1 MVLKDKPLDMDKV
14 SIIVPVY
21 NVESY
26 LVKCIES
33 ILGQTYKNFEVIIVD
48 DGSRDNSGLLGDQ
61 LSRED
66 DRIHVIHKKNGG
78 LSSARNEGLKNA
90 RGKWIMFVDS
100 DDYLSIDCLN
110 SLVFAAKDTE
120 SQISVCNMVRVFENA
135 PDQPFYAPVNSQTVL
150 DGIKR
155 FRTLEQ
161 PSVCNKLFKA
171 DLLENI
177 EFPEGK
183 FYEDTYIY
191 HQLCYKANKIVLTGK
206 NGYYYLYRNNSIV
219 GCPTLT
225 DRYFDFIEAVYE
237 RAIFLT
243 IREVEPFGTD
253 ACLSYYAA
261 LSRCLKEVRKTKKNK
276 SKFYLATKRYK
287 NIYSLLIKTETLS
300 KKQYIR
306 IFILRYF
313 PYIHKFIY

>member
-183 FYEDTYIY
+183 FM
-191 HQLCYKANKIVLTGK
+191 KIH
-206 NGYYYLYRNNSIV
+206 
-219 GCPTLT
+219 
-225 DRYFDFIEAVYE
+225 
-237 RAIFLT
+237 
-243 IREVEPFGTD
+243 
-253 ACLSYYAA
+253 
-261 LSRCLKEVRKTKKNK
+261 
-276 SKFYLATKRYK
+276 
-287 NIYSLLIKTETLS
+287 
-300 KKQYIR
+300 
-306 IFILRYF
+306 IFIISYVIKQIKLF
-313 PYIHKFIY
+313 